1 MVLAWNSARDGVPPK
16 CEPLA
21 TMTQPLASEGYASVI
36 ADASSFIESALEDVD
51 FEFEEEVADFRVYAE
66 YEYGTWPFCPDDALV
81 RVYLF
86 FTAIATD
93 AAPPLPMNTP
103 ACTTPPRPE
112 TAAPAT
118 RGSVGRAAFLLCLVG
133 TASHSLGLPLGG
145 SIVRHA
151 HCSHPQDARTGE
163 RVHTKSKTG
172 GARTSMTYECG
183 MVMQHL
189 NGWLHRSMVAADR
202 NGGDHYWDQEARD
215 EPFSNPTPLLTC
227 TSTPPPDFLWPP
239 LCLVRRG
246 SGGRCGA

>member
-1 MVLAWNSARDGVPPK
+1 
-16 CEPLA
+16 
-21 TMTQPLASEGYASVI
+21 MTQPLASEGFASVI

-133 TASHSLGLPLGG
+133 TASHSLGLPFGG
-145 SIVRHA
+145 MIVRDA
-151 HCSHPQDARTGE
+151 HCSHSQDARTGG

-172 GARTSMTYECG
+172 GARTSMTYECD
-183 MVMQHL
+183 MQHL

-202 NGGDHYWDQEARD
+202 NGGDHYWDQE
-215 EPFSNPTPLLTC
+215 
-227 TSTPPPDFLWPP
+227 
-239 LCLVRRG
+239 VR
-246 SGGRCGA
+246 